1 MEAAAKGKAK
11 PINLILEGTPMSWS
25 MRLLVTTCAVLLV
38 GPTGFGQEAK
48 GPTAEQALK
57 MLKEGNSRF
66 VKEPAKTKE
75 VTTDKRKE
83 LAKGQNPFAIILA
96 CADSRV
102 APELVF
108 NQGLGDIFVLRVA
121 GNVSDPFLLGSIE
134 YGVEHLHV
142 PLVVVLGHEK
152 CGAVDA
158 ALSGARFKGNLGL
171 LISSVEVG
179 KDLPKERSEAL
190 AAAIRNNARHQASLL
205 TRNSDVVR
213 EHVENKGV
221 RVVSG
226 VYRLGTGEV
235 EWLEAK

>member
-1 MEAAAKGKAK
+1 
-11 PINLILEGTPMSWS
+11 
-25 MRLLVTTCAVLLV
+25 MRLLVTTCTVLLV
-38 GPTGFGQEAK
+38 GPSGFGQEAMR
-48 GPTAEQALK
+48 PTAEQALTR
-57 MLKEGNSRF
+57 LKEGNSRF

-83 LAKGQNPFAIILA
+83 LAKGQNPFAIILT

-158 ALSGARFKGNLGL
+158 ALSGGRLKGNLAL
-171 LISSVEVG
+171 LISAVEVG

-190 AAAIRNNARHQASLL
+190 ATAIRNNARHQAGLL

-213 EHVENKGV
+213 EHVEHKGV